1 MLISRR
7 KEGETLFIGDEIEI
21 RIVSI
26 RKNKVIF
33 GVVAPR
39 DVRIVAG
46 RLSPTALANT
56 LAAVHAVDLA
66 VDLNRPL
73 PHELQANTEKPLL
86 LLKTN
91 RKASDK
97 KARGLL

>member
-7 KEGETLFIGDEIEI
+7 KEGEILFIGDEIEI

-39 DVRIVAG
+39 TVKIAAG

-56 LAAVHAVDLA
+56 LAAVHSVDL
-66 VDLNRPL
+66 DRLL
-73 PHELQANTEKPLL
+73 PKANAEKPIL
-86 LLKTN
+86 LLKTGSKSA
-91 RKASDK
+91 KASDK
-97 KARGLL
+97 TKRGQS

>member
-39 DVRIVAG
+39 DVKIAAG
-46 RLSPTALANT
+46 RLSPTAMANT
-56 LAAVHAVDLA
+56 LAAVHSVDL
-66 VDLNRPL
+66 DRLL
-73 PHELQANTEKPLL
+73 PHAVQANAEKPVL
-86 LLKTN
+86 LLKTD
-91 RKASDK
+91 RETSDK
-97 KARGLL
+97 RDGVPL